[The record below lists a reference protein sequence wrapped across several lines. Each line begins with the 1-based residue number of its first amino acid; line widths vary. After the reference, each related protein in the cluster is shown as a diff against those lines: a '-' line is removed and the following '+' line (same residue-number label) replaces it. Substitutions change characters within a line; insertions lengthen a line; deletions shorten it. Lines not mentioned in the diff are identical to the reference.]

1 MSKIQLKQ
9 KFDAAVSAL
18 RAHADRLDAK
28 EARGDRLSN
37 ADRGELQTH
46 MEAVKAAKHEL
57 DNFTESADA
66 ADIAATLEAAKSFM
80 AGLGGEATDFTPYAP
95 GLKYVNLSAKG
106 KLPSPAFGE
115 PALKAVTPGF
125 SFGVAVNTQPVAK
138 GRPATS
144 LLDLIPARA
153 LGAGVRTFSFMRQT
167 TRTNNA
173 APVAAGALKP
183 TSVYGLES
191 VEDSLKVIAHL
202 SEPMNQYD
210 LEDNANLARF
220 IEDELRYGLA
230 SAVTAQLLTG
240 DGTGENLE
248 GLTVASGTQTQAYVT
263 SPIVTARAALTK
275 LEVVGL
281 TGLAYV
287 LHPSDWADIE
297 TATASGSGEFLLQG
311 AGAPIDSIERRLW
324 GVRVVTDV
332 AITAGTGLL
341 IAEDAVELATDGR
354 VKVEWAAAADDF
366 TKNLVRA
373 RCEGRFEVA
382 LGRPLGVVELDLTA
396 A

>member
-1 MSKIQLKQ
+1 MSKIILKA
-9 KFDAAVSAL
+9 KLDEATANL
-18 RAHADRLDAK
+18 TAHADRLDAK
-28 EARGDRLSN
+28 EARGDRLSK
-37 ADRGELQTH
+37 ADLAELQTR
-46 MEAVKAAKHEL
+46 MDAVKAAKSEL

-66 ADIAATLEAAKSFM
+66 ADIAATWQAAKSFM
-80 AGLGGEATDFTPYAP
+80 AGLGGEATDFTYAP
-95 GLKYVNLSAKG
+95 GLSYVSLSAKG

-115 PALKAVTPGF
+115 PALK
-125 SFGVAVNTQPVAK
+125 SFAFPVATNTQPVAK

-144 LLDLIPARA
+144 LLDLIPARVLDA
-153 LGAGVRTFSFMRQT
+153 GARTFSFMRQT

-240 DGTGENLE
+240 TGLGENLE
-248 GLTVASGTQTQAYVT
+248 GLTVATGTQTQAYVT

-373 RCEGRFEVA
+373 RCEGRFGVA